1 MTAANG
7 GEILMAATAEGRASL
22 LEHEAYALLAGFGIP
37 TPPHL
42 FVPLGGRVAESDL
55 AAIRGGEAVV
65 KIVSPD
71 IAHKSDVGGLR
82 FARRDAAEVARAID
96 EMTADVRRR
105 APAADLRGALV
116 VERVAFD
123 ANLPGTEYLASVR
136 VDPAF
141 GPVILF
147 ALGGLLAE
155 WYGRL
160 AATTTRVF
168 LPVDGFDRERAI
180 ATITASPLGEIALAP
195 SRIHARAPI
204 DARALGGALEG
215 LAQLAAATMAAP
227 ERDAWGGGAVGG
239 GRRVSSSGARDAA
252 WPRLAEIEINP
263 LAAAGGRLVALDAI
277 ARLARAPEASARP
290 PRAPRPIAAIA
301 PLLHPRS
308 AAVCGASNK
317 SVNAGRIIL
326 RNLRTANGID
336 YGHLY
341 AIHPSAPSIDGV
353 RCYPDAASLPECV
366 DLAVV
371 SVPAASARASIGDLI
386 GMRRARAIILIPGG
400 FAETGRGD
408 LAHGIA
414 DDLAAARA
422 RAADAASRE
431 GGGASGG
438 SASGSGAAGPVLLG
452 GNCLG
457 IVSKGEYNTFFLPH
471 YKLPFHDAPG
481 DNLVVV
487 SQSGAY
493 LVTLTSNLDGII
505 FPRASVSYGNEMDL
519 TAADFL
525 EYYLDH
531 EADARIFG
539 FYVEGFPEGEG
550 RRFLRLV
557 RRATAEGRAVVVYK
571 AGKTA
576 AGAEAAASHTASM
589 AGDYEVARALL
600 AGAGAIATETLNMFE
615 DYTKSITMLA
625 GRAVG
630 GRRVGVITNAG
641 FEAGAVSDHLY
652 ALELARLSRETE
664 SRVAAALPEIAHA
677 QNPVDAT
684 PMANTSA
691 FIAAVEAVA
700 ADPNVDMLIVSAI
713 PAAAT
718 LDVLAPDLTGAH
730 EENIFAMGSLPA
742 ELVRVNRAIT
752 KPMVVTIDS
761 GRLYDPSVMV
771 LERAGIPV
779 FRKIDRAS
787 RALSAVASFHLDTRG
802 RAAAR

>member
-1 MTAANG
+1 LGAA
-7 GEILMAATAEGRASL
+7 AADGRASL
-22 LEHEAYALLAGFGIP
+22 LEHEAYALLADFGIP
-37 TPPHL
+37 TPPHV
-42 FVPLGGRVAESDL
+42 FVPLGGRAAERDL
-55 AAIRGGEAVV
+55 AAIRGASVVV

-82 FARRDAAEVARAID
+82 FVDRTAADVARAID
-96 EMTADVRRR
+96 EMVVEVRRR
-105 APAADLRGALV
+105 APAAELRGALV

-123 ANLPGTEYLASVR
+123 ANLPGTEYLASAR
-136 VDPAF
+136 FDPAF

-160 AATTTRVF
+160 AAATTRVF
-168 LPVDGFDRERAI
+168 LPVDGFDRSRALETI
-180 ATITASPLGEIALAP
+180 AASPLGEIALAP
-195 SRIHARAPI
+195 SRIHARAPV
-204 DARALGGALEG
+204 DAAALGDTLAG
-215 LAQLAAATMAAP
+215 LARLAAATMAGSAL
-227 ERDAWGGGAVGG
+227 GGA
-239 GRRVSSSGARDAA
+239 RGASAGA
-252 WPRLAEIEINP
+252 GLAEIEINP
-263 LAAAGGRLVALDAI
+263 LAAADGRLVALDAI
-277 ARLARAPEASARP
+277 ARLERAPDASADAGTRART
-290 PRAPRPIAAIA
+290 PRAARPLASIAS
-301 PLLHPRS
+301 LLHPKS

-326 RNLRTANGID
+326 RNLKTANALD

-353 RCYPDAASLPECV
+353 RCFPDAASLPESV

-371 SVPAASARASIGDLI
+371 SVPALGARAAIGDLLDA
-386 GMRRARAIILIPGG
+386 RRARAIILIPGG

-408 LAHGIA
+408 LARGIS

-422 RAADAASRE
+422 RGLSRA
-431 GGGASGG
+431 GDPAGAC
-438 SASGSGAAGPVLLG
+438 GPVLLG

-457 IVSKGEYNTFFLPH
+457 IVSEGEYNTFFRPH

-519 TAADFL
+519 TAADFF

-531 EADARIFG
+531 EEDARIFG

-550 RRFLRLV
+550 RRFLSLV
-557 RRATAEGRAVVVYK
+557 RRATSSGRAVVVYK

-576 AGAEAAASHTASM
+576 AGAQAAASHTASM
-589 AGDYEVARALL
+589 TGDYEVARALL
-600 AGAGAIATETLNMFE
+600 SGAGAIVTETLNMFE
-615 DYTKSITMLA
+615 DYTKSLTMLA
-625 GRAVG
+625 GRAIG

-652 ALELARLSRETE
+652 SLELSRLTRETE
-664 SRVAAALPEIAHA
+664 ARVAAALPEIAHA

-684 PMANTSA
+684 PMADTSA

-718 LDVLAPDLTGAH
+718 LDVLVPDLTGAH

-761 GRLYDPSVMV
+761 GRLYDPSVM
-771 LERAGIPV
+771 LLQRAGIPV

-787 RALSAVASFHLDTRG
+787 RALSAVASFHLDARG